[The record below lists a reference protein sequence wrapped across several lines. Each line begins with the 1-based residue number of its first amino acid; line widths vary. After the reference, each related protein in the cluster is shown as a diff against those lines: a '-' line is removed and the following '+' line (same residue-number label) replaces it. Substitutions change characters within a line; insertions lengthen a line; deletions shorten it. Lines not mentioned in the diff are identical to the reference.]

1 MAVDADPMPGR
12 IRSNP
17 GRAVHSRVPPAKRA
31 FDVGFSALLLIPA
44 LPLMVVLW
52 AVIRLRDGSPA
63 IYPAQ
68 RMKSPDRLFTLWK
81 FRTMEI
87 DRSGPE
93 VGVSGGDKQHRITP
107 LGRKMRRTRLDEL
120 PQLFNVLK
128 GDMSFVGPRPP
139 ARRYVKM
146 FPELYSDVLRSRT
159 GITGLA
165 TVMFHSHEEMLLRD
179 CSTGDETE
187 TVYIRRCI
195 PRKARLD
202 LIYQKNQSL
211 GLDLYL
217 IYLTAGKLLPLPGR
231 RLNRLKAKARRV

>member
-1 MAVDADPMPGR
+1 MPGR
-12 IRSNP
+12 IRSSDE
-17 GRAVHSRVPPAKRA
+17 RAGHSRVPPVKRA
-31 FDVGFSALLLIPA
+31 FDVCFSALLLIPG
-44 LPLMVVLW
+44 LPLMAVLW
-52 AVIRLRDGSPA
+52 VLVRLRDGSPA

-68 RMKSPDRLFTLWK
+68 RMKSPEGLFTLWK
-81 FRTMEI
+81 FRTMQI

-107 LGRKMRRTRLDEL
+107 LGRKLRRTRLDEL
-120 PQLFNVLK
+120 PQLINVLK

-139 ARRYVKM
+139 ARRYVKL
-146 FPELYSDVLRSRT
+146 FPELYSEVLRCRT

-179 CSTGDETE
+179 CATGEETE
-187 TVYIRRCI
+187 AVYIRRCI

-202 LIYQKNQSL
+202 LIYRQNQSL